1 MIFFVSIE
9 AFRKALV
16 ALLKV
21 KHGVY
26 AGVPSEICKAFQGV
40 SIEQIRS
47 NRDMILMDDDAI
59 TIKLRLPDKRQ
70 HLSKSDGYRLIY
82 LVQKN
87 VPVVGFLTVYPK
99 RGPLQKLDVEDEEL
113 RNLVT
118 AFAVESR
125 SREVVVHD
133 INDNLR
139 VISNK
144 AK

>member
-1 MIFFVSIE
+1 MIRFVSIE
-9 AFRKALV
+9 AFRKALA

-21 KHGVY
+21 KHDVY
-26 AGVPSEICKAFQGV
+26 AGVPSEICRAFQGV

-87 VPVVGFLTVYPK
+87 IPVVGFLTVYPK
-99 RGPLQKLDVEDEEL
+99 RGPMQKLDVEDDEL

-125 SREVVVHD
+125 SREVVIHD
-133 INDNLR
+133 INDNLK
-139 VISNK
+139 VFEKESK
-144 AK
+144 

>member
-9 AFRKALV
+9 AFRTALA

-40 SIEQIRS
+40 TIEQIRS

-59 TIKLRLPDKRQ
+59 TIKLRLPDKRH

-99 RGPLQKLDVEDEEL
+99 RGPLQKLDVEDDEL

-118 AFAVESR
+118 AFAVESI
-125 SREVVVHD
+125 SREVVIHD
-133 INDNLR
+133 INDNLK
-139 VISNK
+139 VIEK
-144 AK
+144 